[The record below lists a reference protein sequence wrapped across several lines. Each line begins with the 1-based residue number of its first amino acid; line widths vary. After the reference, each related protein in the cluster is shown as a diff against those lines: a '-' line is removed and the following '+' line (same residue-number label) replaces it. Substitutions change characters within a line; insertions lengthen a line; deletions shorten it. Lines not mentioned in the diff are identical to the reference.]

1 MQDRVSREH
10 HIRRLAGQA
19 IGKFGLIEE
28 GDRILVALSGGKD
41 SWTLLTVL
49 ENLRRRAP
57 VSFSLTVVTVHPGF
71 PGFRT
76 EGIESYLRGHGYDHH
91 IVNAPVHDLLLEKLT
106 PDDIPC
112 PLCAR
117 IKRGVLYTQ
126 ALELG
131 CTKIALGH
139 HRDDFIETLLLNQFF
154 NGRIKAMAPL
164 LRADDGRNVVIRPL
178 VYVPEDDIIAY
189 ASEAGFPVTCCAC
202 PACGDPD
209 HKRVKVKKF
218 LADLEKGH
226 PGIKASILAS
236 LERVDL
242 RHLLVR
248 EREQAPIERHEADRV
263 G

>member
-1 MQDRVSREH
+1 MRNEEAQEH
-10 HIRRLAGQA
+10 RIRRLTGQA
-19 IGKFGLIEE
+19 IGDFGLIEE

-49 ENLRRRAP
+49 ESLRKRAP
-57 VSFSLTVVTVHPGF
+57 VDFSLVAVTVHPGF
-71 PGFRT
+71 PGFST
-76 EGIESYLRGHGYDHH
+76 EGIESYLREQGFEHRIVAAPIHGLVLD
-91 IVNAPVHDLLLEKLT
+91 KLG

-112 PLCAR
+112 SLCSR

-126 ALELG
+126 AGELG

-139 HRDDFIETLLLNQFF
+139 HRDDFIETLLLNQFY

-178 VYVPEDDIIAY
+178 VYVPEENIIAY
-189 ASEAGFPVTCCAC
+189 ASGAGFPVTCCAC

-209 HKRVKVKKF
+209 QKRVRIKK
-218 LADLEKGH
+218 LLSDLEEEH
-226 PGIKASILAS
+226 PGIKASLLAA
-236 LERVDL
+236 LGDVDH

-248 EREQAPIERHEADRV
+248 QRERPNASGPAA
-263 G
+263 GSP